1 MKNRFHLFI
10 VFLIFSSLIIIY
22 YPWFVQSDIIGG
34 DWPYYFDDTIRDFPP
49 FVPSWTS
56 WQMNGLG
63 GVDVIYFL
71 NSFLYAT
78 FFIKNFLQVPWVLV
92 YKIFWFGLFLFFSFF
107 SSGYLLKKLFPTIDF
122 LYVAVAGFLY
132 TTNTYILM
140 VVGGGQMGVA
150 LAYSV
155 APLVLAA
162 FIKLVT
168 LTSHTNQFKVSL
180 IAGLVLALQVLFD
193 PRLSY
198 ITMLA
203 VAFYAL
209 YNLLPTLLAL
219 HTLKEKIYLLY
230 RYGLFI
236 FIIPIGITILLHMF
250 WILPLLFS
258 RQNSIGALGEAYTA
272 SGMVRFLSFANFSD
286 SLSLLHP
293 NWPDN
298 IFGKTYFMRA
308 QFLLLPLLAYTSL
321 FFLSSKAKGFLLT
334 KKTILFFSLVGLL
347 GAFLGKGANDPFG
360 DVYIFLFDYLPGF
373 VVFRDPTK
381 WYVLTALSFSILIP
395 SGVYFIYS
403 AVRVKYISNLFLL
416 ALICYLFFLISPA
429 LFGELTGTF
438 QKDEVPKEYV
448 VFKNFLQKQTD
459 FSRILWIP
467 RQQRFSFYSKIHPP
481 VEALSLFKATSSAQ
495 AIKKMKK
502 NGSSVLAQLSIKY
515 VIVPYDST
523 EDIFLKD
530 RKYNDKEYQKTVRM
544 LEEIPWLKRVE
555 GFGKIAVFT
564 TPEYYDH
571 FWLSGD
577 GTVRYTMVDTSQY
590 TIAIDIKS
598 PQKLIFAENYN
609 PYWQLKIGDAV
620 IPSEKTKNGLDSFY
634 LSKAG
639 KYTGEV
645 TFLPTKYYQYGRI
658 ISFITFLGILYMLV
672 KYRKQ

>member
-10 VFLIFSSLIIIY
+10 IFLIFSSLVIIY
-22 YPWFVQSDIIGG
+22 YPWFVQSEIIGG
-34 DWPYYFDDTIRDFPP
+34 DWPYYFDDTIQNFPP
-49 FVPSWTS
+49 YVPSWTP

-78 FFIKNFLQVPWVLV
+78 FFIKNFLHVPWVLV

-107 SSGYLLKKLFPTIDF
+107 SSGYLLKKLFPRIDF
-122 LYVAVAGFLY
+122 LYVVLTGFLY

-155 APLVLAA
+155 APLVLAL
-162 FIKLVT
+162 FIHIVNTFTVKRSIL
-168 LTSHTNQFKVSL
+168 
-180 IAGLVLALQVLFD
+180 AGLFLALQVIFD

-198 ITMLA
+198 ITMIPI
-203 VAFYAL
+203 VL
-209 YNLLPTLLAL
+209 YVLFHLLPSVVT
-219 HTLKEKIYLLY
+219 TKTMKKKIYLIY
-230 RYGLFI
+230 QYGLYI

-250 WILPLLFS
+250 WILPLLIF
-258 RQNSIGALGEAYTA
+258 RQNSIEAVGEAYTA

-286 SLSLLHP
+286 SLSLLQP

-308 QFLLLPLLAYTSL
+308 QFLVLPLLAYASL
-321 FFLSSKAKGFLLT
+321 FFLSSKAKQSLFT
-334 KKTILFFSLVGLL
+334 KRTILFFSLIGLV
-347 GAFLGKGANDPFG
+347 GAFLGKGANPPFG

-395 SGVYFIYS
+395 SGVYFIYTTI
-403 AVRVKYISNLFLL
+403 RVKYISNLFLL

-429 LFGELTGTF
+429 LLGELTGTF

-459 FSRILWIP
+459 FSRTLWVP

-481 VEALSLFKATSSAQ
+481 VEAIHLLHATSSAQ

-502 NGSSVLAQLSIKY
+502 EGPDFLAQLSIKY
-515 VIVPYDST
+515 IIVPYDST

-530 RKYNDKEYQKTVRM
+530 RKYNDKEYQKTVSM
-544 LEEIPWLKRVE
+544 LEEISWLKKVD
-555 GFGKIAVFT
+555 GFGKIAVFK

-577 GTVRYTMVDTSQY
+577 GTVRYTMIDTSDY
-590 TIAIDIKS
+590 TFVVDIKS

-609 PYWQLKIGDAV
+609 PFWQIKTRNTV
-620 IPSEKTKNGLDSFY
+620 IASEKTKNGLNSFF

-639 KYTGEV
+639 TYTGEV

-658 ISFITFLGILYMLV
+658 ISFITFFGILVVFV